1 MTPQTNGRGVLSLRA
16 ADISMTCFQQLFTA
30 FCVFMTDIWLFLF
43 FHVSNSKL
51 QQLLITI
58 EASESKNQNRNQTNF
73 DSNVAIRTFDHKP
86 KQTFSNCLSLFEGT
100 ALMPCVRWV
109 W

>member
-1 MTPQTNGRGVLSLRA
+1 MPSTQNSSFSTTIQPIFA
-16 ADISMTCFQQLFTA
+16 A
-30 FCVFMTDIWLFLF
+30 FCVFMTDIWLSLFLRRA
-43 FHVSNSKL
+43 VTSRRRLSASKL

-86 KQTFSNCLSLFEGT
+86 KQTFSNCLSLFVGT